1 MLYPTV
7 SQPGGTLYHSFFQR
21 KDGGGIL
28 TFAEGLTL
36 SLLPGEKMLLSYVPS

>member
-7 SQPGGTLYHSFFQR
+7 SQPGGTLYQSFFQR

-36 SLLPGEKMLLSYVPS
+36 SLLPGEKMLLSYMPS